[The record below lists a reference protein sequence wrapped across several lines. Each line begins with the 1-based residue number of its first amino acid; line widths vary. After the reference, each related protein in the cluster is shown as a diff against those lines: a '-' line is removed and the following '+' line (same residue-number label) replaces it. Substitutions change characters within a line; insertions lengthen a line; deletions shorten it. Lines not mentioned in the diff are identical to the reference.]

1 MLNLEEI
8 NNTIEELECGDTT
21 FSACSKLAS
30 LYIVRDKLSEKVDLV
45 PESNIDEQISDIQ
58 NLFVTYMRDRTI
70 TNLNNMLDSTYKMIS
85 ELYHTCSD
93 PNERNIFHKF
103 IDSISNINSTTII
116 G

>member
-30 LYIVRDKLSEKVDLV
+30 LYIVRDKLLDKSVDLV
-45 PESNIDEQISDIQ
+45 PESNIDEELEDIQ
-58 NLFVTYMRDRTI
+58 SLFVNYMKERTI
-70 TNLNNMLDSTYKMIS
+70 SNLNNLLSTICNMLS

-93 PNERNIFHKF
+93 EQEKQEFLVFIKN
-103 IDSISNINSTTII
+103 IDSIITKTVI
-116 G
+116 

>member
-1 MLNLEEI
+1 MLDIKE
-8 NNTIEELECGDTT
+8 IEEAIQELEQGEATYTSCN
-21 FSACSKLAS
+21 KLAS
-30 LYIVRDKLSEKVDLV
+30 LYIVQDKLTDKVDLV

-58 NLFVTYMRDRTI
+58 NLFVTYMRDRNI
-70 TNLNNMLDSTYKMIS
+70 TNLNNMLDSTYKMLS

-103 IDSISNINSTTII
+103 IDSISSINSTTII

>member
-1 MLNLEEI
+1 MDKTQENK
-8 NNTIEELECGDTT
+8 GD
-21 FSACSKLAS
+21 LAS
-30 LYIVRDKLSEKVDLV
+30 LYIVRDKLGEKVDLV

-58 NLFVTYMRDRTI
+58 NLFVTYMRDRNI
-70 TNLNNMLDSTYKMIS
+70 ANLNNMLDSTYKMIS

-103 IDSISNINSTTII
+103 IDSISSINSTTII

>member
-1 MLNLEEI
+1 MLDI
-8 NNTIEELECGDTT
+8 NEIEEAIKELEQGEATYASCN
-21 FSACSKLAS
+21 KLAS
-30 LYIVRDKLSEKVDLV
+30 LYIVRDKLTDKVDLV
-45 PESNIDEQISDIQ
+45 PESDIDEQIEDIQ
-58 NLFVTYMRDRTI
+58 GLFVTYMRDRNI

-103 IDSISNINSTTII
+103 IDSISSINSTTII

>member
-1 MLNLEEI
+1 MLDI
-8 NNTIEELECGDTT
+8 KGIEEAIQELEQGEATYT
-21 FSACSKLAS
+21 SCSKLAS
-30 LYIVRDKLSEKVDLV
+30 LYIVRDKLGEKVDLV
-45 PESNIDEQISDIQ
+45 PESDIDEQISDIQ
-58 NLFVTYMRDRTI
+58 SLFITYMRDRNI

-103 IDSISNINSTTII
+103 IDSLSSINSTTII